1 MSLSPPNNV
10 SGRASYIDRRKE
22 IIVNKQYLQELFDV
36 AGKVALISGATG
48 GFGKAASKALAA
60 AGAKV
65 MMTGRTAAKLE
76 PVAKE
81 IAAQGGQAA
90 FLAGDPSVHADV
102 TQIVKG
108 TVKAF
113 GGIDILITAAG
124 VNKPGFIQEQSDDE
138 WQMIMDAN
146 LKGTYL
152 FCKEVG
158 KVMIEQKRGGKVI
171 LLGSVRGDLGLSR
184 YTGYCPSKGAVHLLA
199 KTLACEWGPHKINV
213 NCIAPAVFRTEL
225 TQWIYDDPVVHK
237 TFLSRIPIGRLG
249 EPEDFIGSVIFL
261 SSKASDWMT
270 GSIVHVDGGY
280 AAG

>member
-1 MSLSPPNNV
+1 MSLFPPNNV

-90 FLAGDPSVHADV
+90 FLAGDPSVHTDV

-158 KVMIEQKRGGKVI
+158 KVMIEQRRGGKVI

>member
-1 MSLSPPNNV
+1 MSLFPPNNV

-36 AGKVALISGATG
+36 TGKVALISGATG

-158 KVMIEQKRGGKVI
+158 KVMIEQGRGGKVI

>member
-1 MSLSPPNNV
+1 MSLFPPNNV

-81 IAAQGGQAA
+81 VAAQGGQAA
-90 FLAGDPSVHADV
+90 FLAGDPSVHTDV

-113 GGIDILITAAG
+113 DGIDILITAAG

-158 KVMIEQKRGGKVI
+158 KVMIEQRRGGKVI